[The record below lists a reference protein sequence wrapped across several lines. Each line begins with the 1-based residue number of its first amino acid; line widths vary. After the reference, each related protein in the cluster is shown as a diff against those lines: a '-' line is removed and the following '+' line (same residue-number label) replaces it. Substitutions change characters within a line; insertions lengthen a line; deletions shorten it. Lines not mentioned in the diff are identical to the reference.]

1 MNYYGSYRAL
11 RDNANAAIMAAI
23 EIYNKPNILYR
34 DECTSILIINAWEL
48 LLKAIISK
56 SKQSIY
62 YPKERTK
69 PYRTLSIGDCLSK
82 IKPYFPPDIP
92 FEPVAKN
99 IDLLLIYRNN
109 STHFYNQKG
118 FSALM
123 YPLMQPSIVNFRDV
137 MLSIF
142 QKDIKDSINIVLL
155 PLSLGTSLDP
165 IEFFKK
171 EEMRSPLSKAVTQY
185 VSEVAHATKT
195 LEREGFDTTRLLMTI
210 RVKLE
215 SAKKYSSSDIIA
227 GVSREVPSG
236 ASGPLII
243 ERRFDP
249 NDPNWI
255 RQMDILKDLPEMH
268 GIKINQYVFQSL
280 IWKYDIKERRNMCWI
295 ADEGCL
301 IKYSNEIIAFIKKL
315 SKNEIMGAIADYK
328 VFMKNRRRN

>member
-1 MNYYGSYRAL
+1 LNYQGSYRAL
-11 RDNANAAIMAAI
+11 RDNACAAMIAAI
-23 EIYNKPNILYR
+23 EIYNKPNITYR

-62 YPKERTK
+62 YPKERNK
-69 PYRTLSIGDCLSK
+69 PYRTLSVGDCLSK
-82 IKPYFPPDIP
+82 SKTFYPPDIP

-109 STHFYNQKG
+109 ATHFYNQKG

-123 YPLMQPSIVNFRDV
+123 YPLMQTSIINFRDIV
-137 MLSIF
+137 LSIF
-142 QKDIKDSINIVLL
+142 KRDIKDLINIVLL
-155 PLSLGTSLDP
+155 PLSLGSSLDP

-171 EEMRSPLSKAVTQY
+171 EEMKSPLSKAVSQY
-185 VSEVAHATKT
+185 VSEVAHATKE
-195 LEREGFDTTRLLMTI
+195 LENEGFDTSRLLMII

-215 SAKKYSSSDIIA
+215 STKKYSSADLIA
-227 GVSREVPSG
+227 GVSKEAPTESG
-236 ASGPLII
+236 GPLII

-255 RQMDILKDLPEMH
+255 RQKEILENLEETH

-280 IWKYDIKERRNMCWI
+280 VWKYNIKERGNMCWI

-301 IKYSNEIIAFIKKL
+301 IKYSNEIIAFIKRL
-315 SKNEIMGAIADYK
+315 SEKEIENAIADYK
-328 VFMKNRRRN
+328 AFMKQRRQ

>member
-1 MNYYGSYRAL
+1 M
-11 RDNANAAIMAAI
+11 MAAI
-23 EIYNKPNILYR
+23 EIYNKPNISYR

-62 YPKERTK
+62 YPKERNK

-82 IKPYFPPDIP
+82 CKHYFPQGIQ
-92 FEPVAKN
+92 FKPVARN
-99 IDLLLIYRNN
+99 LDLLLIYRNN

-123 YPLMQPSIVNFRDV
+123 YPLLQTSIVNFRDI

-142 QKDIKDSINIVLL
+142 QKDIKDTINIVLL
-155 PLSLGTSLDP
+155 PLSFGASLDP

-171 EEMRSPLSKAVTQY
+171 EEMRSQSSKAVTQY
-185 VSEVAHATKT
+185 VSEIANATRE
-195 LEREGFDTTRLLMTI
+195 LECEGFDTTRLIMTI

-215 SAKKYSSSDIIA
+215 STKKYSSSDIVA
-227 GVSREVPSG
+227 GVSKESDFVS
-236 ASGPLII
+236 SGPLII

-255 RQMDILKDLPEMH
+255 RQKDIIEDLKKQ
-268 GIKINQYVFQSL
+268 GIKINQFVFQSL
-280 IWKYDIKERRNMCWI
+280 IWKYKIKEKRNMCWI
-295 ADEGCL
+295 ADEGVL
-301 IKYSNEIIAFIKKL
+301 TKYSKDIIAFIKNL
-315 SKNEIMGAIADYK
+315 SKKDIEPTFRINTFIP
-328 VFMKNRRRN
+328 

>member
-1 MNYYGSYRAL
+1 LNYQGSYRAL
-11 RDNANAAIMAAI
+11 RDNANAAMMAAI
-23 EIYNKPNILYR
+23 EIYNKPNICYR

-62 YPKERTK
+62 YPKERNK
-69 PYRTLSIGDCLSK
+69 PYRTLSIGDSLSNS
-82 IKPYFPPDIP
+82 KPYFPPDIP

-123 YPLMQPSIVNFRDV
+123 YPLMQTSIMNFRDI

-142 QKDIKDSINIVLL
+142 QKDMKDLINIVLL
-155 PLSLGTSLDP
+155 PLSLGVSLDP

-171 EEMRSPLSKAVTQY
+171 EEMRSRLSKAVTQY
-185 VSEVAHATKT
+185 VSEVARATKS
-195 LEREGFDTTRLLMTI
+195 LESEGFDTTRLLMTI

-215 SAKKYSSSDIIA
+215 STKKYSSADIIA
-227 GVSREVPSG
+227 GISKEVPPGS
-236 ASGPLII
+236 SGPLII

-249 NDPNWI
+249 NDPNWM
-255 RQMDILKDLPEMH
+255 RQKDILKDLPEMQ
-268 GIKINQYVFQSL
+268 GIKINQFVFQSL
-280 IWKYDIKERRNMCWI
+280 IWKYDIKEKQNMCWI

-315 SKNEIMGAIADYK
+315 SAKEIKEAIADYK
-328 VFMKNRRRN
+328 TFMKNNKRK